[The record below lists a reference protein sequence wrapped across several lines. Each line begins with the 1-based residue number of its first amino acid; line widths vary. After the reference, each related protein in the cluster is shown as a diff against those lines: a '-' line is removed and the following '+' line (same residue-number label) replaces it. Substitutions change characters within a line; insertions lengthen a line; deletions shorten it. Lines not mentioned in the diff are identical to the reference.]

1 MILKIISQFQ
11 TGPFRFGP
19 NETSLLEAVKMTK
32 ELKIILSAMAS
43 LILVAV
49 VCALPVTLPNN
60 AATHEQTAAPTQSV
74 SGKIASV
81 EKTSFTLNIVPSHTM
96 SNPGQQF
103 QDSSPKSMTFQID
116 KNTTVDGKLQ
126 VGANADVTYRE
137 DGGKLM
143 AISVRVS

>member
-1 MILKIISQFQ
+1 MK
-11 TGPFRFGP
+11 
-19 NETSLLEAVKMTK
+19 K
-32 ELKIILSAMAS
+32 EVKIILSAMAS

-49 VCALPVTLPNN
+49 VCALPVTLPNST
-60 AATHEQTAAPTQSV
+60 ATHEQTAAPTQSV
-74 SGKIASV
+74 SGKIADV
-81 EKTSFTLNIVPSHTM
+81 QKTSFTLSIGPNHTM
-96 SNPGQQF
+96 SNMGQQL
-103 QDSSPKSMTFQID
+103 QDSSPKTMTFQID